1 MCLKLYFLL
10 IFLLNNSLLLVYVE
24 QTNVEQKIEFNGV
37 NSMFLQYIDDSNDC
51 KTDADEESPPL
62 KDGVGWESKKNKV
75 CLFPFRYNSIL
86 YYGCSINIP
95 EGSICATETDSDYN
109 PSKVGRCNDYCHVQC
124 KCCLNTMYK
133 DNICLSFYAFF

>member
-1 MCLKLYFLL
+1 
-10 IFLLNNSLLLVYVE
+10 
-24 QTNVEQKIEFNGV
+24 
-37 NSMFLQYIDDSNDC
+37 MFLHYIDDSNDC

-124 KCCLNTMYK
+124 KCC
-133 DNICLSFYAFF
+133 